1 MPITVSP
8 AAGDGITNPALRVN
22 YQIQDTYVAT
32 AIQGTY
38 VPASLAQTPPFQQV
52 PIPFSATVAASATSP
67 GYPNVPGSGSNYWIL
82 YLTISGG
89 VATVVTAQGTVS
101 VAALV
106 AAMPAGAILI
116 LTQGPL
122 TFSVTPASPA
132 LWPAIS
138 FPWLGNVAPN

>member
-52 PIPFSATVAASATSP
+52 PIPFSATVAASGTSP
-67 GYPNVPGSGSNYWIL
+67 GYPNVPGSGTNYWIL

-89 VATVVTAQGTVS
+89 VATVVTATGTTS

-106 AAMPAGAILI
+106 NAMPAGAVLI
-116 LTQGPL
+116 LTQAVPTG
-122 TFSVTPASPA
+122 SPASPA
-132 LWPAIS
+132 QWPVIS
-138 FPWLGNVAPN
+138 FPWLGTVAPI

>member
-38 VPASLAQTPPFQQV
+38 VPASLAQTPPFQQA

-106 AAMPAGAILI
+106 AGMPAGSDFLR
-116 LTQGPL
+116 LSHPGPPSHPL
-122 TFSVTPASPA
+122 A
-132 LWPAIS
+132 
-138 FPWLGNVAPN
+138 GQCAPN

>member
-52 PIPFSATVAASATSP
+52 PITFSATVAASGTSP
-67 GYPNVPGSGSNYWIL
+67 GYPNVPGAGTNYWIL

-89 VATVVTAQGTVS
+89 AATVVTATGTAS
-101 VAALV
+101 VAALT

-116 LTQGPL
+116 LTQAIPS
-122 TFSVTPASPA
+122 TAAASPA
-132 LWPAIS
+132 QWPAIV